1 MKIRRTHIAIER
13 QRMTLISTRKLSAVG
28 WCSSCDRNVQFV
40 SAEAA
45 ARQAQISVRTIYRRA
60 EKGLLHFSET
70 QEGLLLV
77 CRESL
82 ATSDAVEIDRAPR
95 LAAARKTN

>member
-1 MKIRRTHIAIER
+1 MKIKRTHIVIER
-13 QRMTLISTRKLSAVG
+13 RRMTLISSRGLTATG
-28 WCSSCDRNVQFV
+28 WCESCDRNVRFV
-40 SAEAA
+40 SAETA
-45 ARQAQISVRTIYRRA
+45 ARHARVSVRTIYRRA

-70 QEGLLLV
+70 QGLLLV